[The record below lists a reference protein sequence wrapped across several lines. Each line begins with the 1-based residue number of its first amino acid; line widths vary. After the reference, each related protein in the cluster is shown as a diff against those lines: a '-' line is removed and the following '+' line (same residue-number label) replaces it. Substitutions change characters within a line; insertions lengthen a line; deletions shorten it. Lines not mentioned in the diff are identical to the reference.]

1 MNIGCRSMPTTD
13 DPPQVTSRILPDSMD
28 MKANSSNNLS
38 PHTHRGTILQTM
50 RIRQGRV
57 LYNMVL
63 AGNG

>member
-1 MNIGCRSMPTTD
+1 MNIGWLSTPTTD

-38 PHTHRGTILQTM
+38 PHTNRGTILQTM
-50 RIRQGRV
+50 RIRQGRA